1 MYTNV
6 HGLFSFFVLVLKLE
20 VHSWRETNTNAMEA
34 LREKP
39 FRIANRYFIQ
49 GNNTSQFFIYLFIWI
64 VWFNRRSTGS
74 SSNRND

>member
-20 VHSWRETNTNAMEA
+20 VQSWRETNTNAMET
-34 LREKP
+34 LRETP
-39 FRIANRYFIQ
+39 FRVANRYFIQ
-49 GNNTSQFFIYLFIWI
+49 GNNTSQIFIYLFIWI
-64 VWFNRRSTGS
+64 VYFDRRSMGS